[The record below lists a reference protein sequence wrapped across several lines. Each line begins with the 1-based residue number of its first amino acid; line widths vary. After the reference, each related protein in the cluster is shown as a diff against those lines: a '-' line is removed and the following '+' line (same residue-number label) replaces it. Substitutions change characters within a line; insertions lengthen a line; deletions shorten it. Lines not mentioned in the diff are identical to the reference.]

1 MTPTA
6 RVQWLHKK
14 IADGSYPNA
23 HRLAERFRI
32 SPRQAQRDLDFLRK
46 RLNAPVAYDSSRR
59 GFYYTEPFV
68 LPLVISSDNDD
79 LYLPEIASVRDSGE
93 LAAEESLIQM
103 QIPYTATL
111 EIPDR
116 LAAMEMN
123 PYITERHGKNR
134 FTCEF
139 HSAEKF
145 IGALLMLNADFQIIE
160 PEWLRERMVNC
171 ARIILK
177 NHPQSE

>member
-1 MTPTA
+1 MTPTV

-23 HRLAERFRI
+23 HRLAERFQI

-46 RLNAPVAYDSSRR
+46 KLLAPVAYDTSRR

-68 LPLVISSDNDD
+68 LPLIISSDNDD
-79 LYLPEIASVRDSGE
+79 VYLPEIASVKDSEE

-116 LAAMEMN
+116 LAAMEMT
-123 PYITERHGKNR
+123 PYITERHGKNC

-145 IGALLMLNADFQIIE
+145 ISALLILNADFRVLE
-160 PEWLRERMVNC
+160 PDWLRDRLID
-171 ARIILK
+171 AAQRILK
-177 NHPQSE
+177 NNRS